1 LNAEQFGALT
11 FWSSFGMQG
20 FTGIKNCR
28 KNWTRCNATIW
39 GLLFFFISNVNAQ
52 EMDPWK
58 LLKAVD
64 DNLWSNTKIISG
76 RLSVDNG
83 RRVRTMAV
91 DTWMEGLENSYSF
104 YKSPAREKGTQMLKI
119 QKKLWL
125 YTPRTDR
132 KILIAGHLLRQSM
145 MGSDLSYED
154 MLEDRKMS
162 LSYDVILEKWE
173 EVDGVRSA
181 VLYLTAKDKE
191 ITYQS
196 RRVWVE
202 PKEQVVLKEER
213 YAKSGKLLKR
223 VTFEEYKDYSGRLFP
238 KRMIFRDMLKTD
250 TKTIYH
256 FDEIQFDKAIPK
268 KYFRQSILRR

>member
-1 LNAEQFGALT
+1 MQRFIKPQNRFKSLNVIRTAFLGIVFILA
-11 FWSSFGMQG
+11 SS
-20 FTGIKNCR
+20 
-28 KNWTRCNATIW
+28 
-39 GLLFFFISNVNAQ
+39 SHAQ
-52 EMDPWK
+52 EIDPWE

-91 DTWMEGLENSYSF
+91 DTWMEGLENSYSY

-119 QKKLWL
+119 RKKLWL

-162 LSYDVILEKWE
+162 LSYDVMLEKWE
-173 EVDGVRSA
+173 EVDGVRAA

-202 PKEQVVLKEER
+202 PEERIVLKEER

-238 KRMIFRDMLKTD
+238 KRMIFRDMLKND
-250 TKTIYH
+250 TKTVYH
-256 FDEIQFDKAIPK
+256 FDEIQFDKDIPK
-268 KYFRQSILRR
+268 KYFRQSILKR